1 MRQHRSTRN
10 AEYNGFLGWGQG
22 ENIIL
27 EHRDELMT
35 ELTQLATKRDKE
47 AHVTWFDRGMLST
60 QEYIDDGF
68 IKVTNLQKFKYMHD
82 TDTRYEIKQMNK
94 TESKTTTTR
103 YEHDTVYN

>member
-1 MRQHRSTRN
+1 
-10 AEYNGFLGWGQG
+10 
-22 ENIIL
+22 
-27 EHRDELMT
+27 
-35 ELTQLATKRDKE
+35 
-47 AHVTWFDRGMLST
+47 MLST